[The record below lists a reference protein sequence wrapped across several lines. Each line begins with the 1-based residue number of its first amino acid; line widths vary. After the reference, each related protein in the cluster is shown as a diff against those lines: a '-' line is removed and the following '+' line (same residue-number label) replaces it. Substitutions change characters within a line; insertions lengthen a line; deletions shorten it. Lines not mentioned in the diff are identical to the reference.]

1 MSEFEDNPFGD
12 INYGQTSAYTE
23 EVGHNYDPYSTAS
36 NDDND
41 RDDESHNTAHLSS
54 YHNNLNNNDQPD
66 GNYDAQGYYYT
77 SNAHPNDARGNNDET
92 QGYTAAAYYQQF
104 AQNNSLFANPAAN
117 SAAPAYQQ
125 APFGGEQNVVSQDDE
140 EKREGELQ
148 NDDSQESG
156 LRRLS
161 STAVVQSPYSEIQVT
176 EPERVGDHT
185 SYKVM
190 AKKHGSVMPKQTRR
204 YQQFAWLF
212 KELINKYPGVIVPG
226 IPEKRF
232 FGRFEPEFVESR
244 RYFLEKFLQ
253 KVNAHPILH
262 GSPDFKKFLEDPN
275 LEETKD
281 TNKLAGL
288 FSSLTSGSIS
298 SSNAEDTWHET
309 KKAELIKFESQ
320 LKKMQKRVEAV
331 ISQRKDLN
339 YVTGNLWNDL
349 SEAKD
354 ADIFADFSQ
363 LGAVQLKIEEVRQ
376 RESSRYAIDFG
387 YAIEEYIRQIEAA
400 KVAMNARARN
410 CVAFFQA
417 SEKLQAK
424 KKRWEKLMTQ
434 QDSGQQLTTLSKEI
448 EQGQK
453 DVDKAK
459 KDFVESDTVFHNEYQ
474 RFLDNLKADF
484 QESLQSYV
492 KHMKEAH
499 DDISKFWE
507 DYAPQVLQNSSN
519 E

>member
-1 MSEFEDNPFGD
+1 
-12 INYGQTSAYTE
+12 
-23 EVGHNYDPYSTAS
+23 
-36 NDDND
+36 
-41 RDDESHNTAHLSS
+41 
-54 YHNNLNNNDQPD
+54 
-66 GNYDAQGYYYT
+66 
-77 SNAHPNDARGNNDET
+77 
-92 QGYTAAAYYQQF
+92 
-104 AQNNSLFANPAAN
+104 
-117 SAAPAYQQ
+117 
-125 APFGGEQNVVSQDDE
+125 
-140 EKREGELQ
+140 
-148 NDDSQESG
+148 
-156 LRRLS
+156 
-161 STAVVQSPYSEIQVT
+161 
-176 EPERVGDHT
+176 
-185 SYKVM
+185 
-190 AKKHGSVMPKQTRR
+190 MPKQTRR

-424 KKRWEKLMTQ
+424 KKRLEKLMTQ